1 MMRLKSLLAT
11 ALAAFAFVA
20 SGMAPAYAADVV
32 RMKFSD
38 GRSDLV
44 GIENVNAVL
53 RTVGVRSSQV
63 DIPQEAKPVL
73 RAIKG
78 RTLTDQEKAQLLKSF
93 SLNRAQLLEQVRLAG
108 RQPAAPRGGYLEI
121 EAVDAGM
128 YPNVNDLKT
137 LPPSVLA
144 QVNQRFGRLH
154 VNTWE
159 DGMGIDE
166 TMTVITGGPFTWF
179 FALPNGVVTRVTAD
193 AVGPDDKAFRISY
206 PGLTIHGG
214 FMPVDGVAVGI
225 AHGPKKFV
233 IRHEESS
240 VSNAQLLG
248 TNPWIDYRG
257 DMPRL
262 KDKVK

>member
-1 MMRLKSLLAT
+1 
-11 ALAAFAFVA
+11 
-20 SGMAPAYAADVV
+20 
-32 RMKFSD
+32 
-38 GRSDLV
+38 
-44 GIENVNAVL
+44 
-53 RTVGVRSSQV
+53 
-63 DIPQEAKPVL
+63 
-73 RAIKG
+73 
-78 RTLTDQEKAQLLKSF
+78 
-93 SLNRAQLLEQVRLAG
+93 
-108 RQPAAPRGGYLEI
+108 
-121 EAVDAGM
+121 M

-166 TMTVITGGPFTWF
+166 TMTVIAGGPFTWF
-179 FALPNGVVTRVTAD
+179 FVLPDGVVTRVTAD

-225 AHGPKKFV
+225 AHGPWKFV
-233 IRHEESS
+233 IRHEEPS
-240 VSNAQLLG
+240 VPNSQLLG

-257 DMPRL
+257 DIPRL
-262 KDKVK
+262 KNKVK